1 MLTVLTV
8 VFLLSMSSETSHAR
22 TISLSIY
29 HFGVP
34 PWTDGGLLISLLSRL
49 VSYIG
54 LGQYIIHLFTMSWL

>member
-1 MLTVLTV
+1 
-8 VFLLSMSSETSHAR
+8 MSSETSHAR
-22 TISLSIY
+22 TIALRIY

-34 PWTDGGLLISLLSRL
+34 PWTDGGLLISLVSRL